1 MAYTDHYKWAS
12 IILKRTVDLE
22 SLKDTFISEVFKEWT
37 WTKLLN
43 SMGDMF
49 EVTIREFFANVF
61 VEGNHI
67 KRSWRFDQ

>member
-1 MAYTDHYKWAS
+1 MAIIDHYKRAS
-12 IILKRTVDLE
+12 IVLERTVDLE